1 MARVTVVGSGVV
13 GMGLAM
19 LLASD
24 GHEVTCVERDAD
36 PPPGDAETA
45 WEHWDRRGVN
55 QFRLL
60 HTFLARFHQVV
71 TGELPQVAARLQADG
86 ALQDNILRGVPDFIT
101 GGWRDGDER
110 FDVITGRRAMVER
123 SVAAVAEDTPGVTI
137 RRGVAVAGLLTGAP
151 AAAGVI
157 HVTGVRTEAGE
168 ELPADLVIDASGR
181 RSALPT
187 WLAGAGSPPIEQE
200 VEDSGFIYYG
210 RHFRSADG
218 SLPVAL
224 GGALQEYGS
233 ISCLTLAADHGTWGI
248 GLIAR
253 ADDRALRPL
262 SDPAVWE
269 RTVRAMPTIAHWLDG
284 TPLEDRVIV
293 MAKIEDRIRS
303 FWPGGRPV
311 ATGVLAV
318 GDAWACT
325 NPSVG
330 RGASIGMLHASVLR
344 DTLRAA
350 GDDPAGLAE
359 AFSVATAETV
369 EPWYRATLA
378 FDRGRL
384 HEMAILAAGGTM
396 ADVPAEYETIK
407 ALQASMMKD
416 PDCFRAFLDVVM
428 VLHTPAEVM
437 SRPGMQEKVAEMGG
451 RWRQEAALGPTRAEL
466 LELVGS

>member
-19 LLASD
+19 LLAGD
-24 GHEVTCVERDAD
+24 GHQVTCIERDAE
-36 PPPGDAETA
+36 PPPGDAEAA

-60 HTFLARFHQVV
+60 HTFLAGFHQVV
-71 TGELPQVAARLQADG
+71 AGELPQVAARLEADG
-86 ALQDNILRGVPDFIT
+86 ALQDNIIRGVPDLLT

-123 SVAAVAEDTPGVTI
+123 SVAAAADDTPGVTV

-151 AAAGVI
+151 AARGAI

-168 ELPADLVIDASGR
+168 ELTADLVVDASGR

-187 WLAGAGSPPIEQE
+187 WLAEAGSPPIEE
-200 VEDSGFIYYG
+200 ELDDSGFIYYG
-210 RHFRSADG
+210 RHFRSSDG

-253 ADDRALRPL
+253 ADDQALRRL
-262 SDPAVWE
+262 RDPVVWE

-293 MAKIEDRIRS
+293 MAKIEDRIRNL
-303 FWPGGRPV
+303 WPGGRPI

-330 RGASIGMLHASVLR
+330 RGASIGMLHATVLR
-344 DTLRAA
+344 DALRVA
-350 GDDPAGLAE
+350 GEDPAGLAE
-359 AFSVATAETV
+359 AFRVATAGKI

-384 HEMAILAAGGTM
+384 HEMAVLAAGGTV
-396 ADVPAEYETIK
+396 ADVPAEYETTK
-407 ALQASMMKD
+407 ALGASMLKD
-416 PDCFRAFLDVVM
+416 PDCFRAFLDVAL

-437 SRPGMQEKVAEMGG
+437 SRPGMQEKVAELGG
-451 RWRQEAALGPTRAEL
+451 RWREEAPLGPSRAEL
-466 LELVGS
+466 VELISS

>member
-45 WEHWDRRGVN
+45 WAHWDRRGVN

-71 TGELPQVAARLQADG
+71 TGELPQVAARLEADG

-151 AAAGVI
+151 ARRGVI

-224 GGALQEYGS
+224 GGRSKNTARS
-233 ISCLTLAADHGTWGI
+233 AA
-248 GLIAR
+248 
-253 ADDRALRPL
+253 
-262 SDPAVWE
+262 
-269 RTVRAMPTIAHWLDG
+269 
-284 TPLEDRVIV
+284 
-293 MAKIEDRIRS
+293 
-303 FWPGGRPV
+303 
-311 ATGVLAV
+311 
-318 GDAWACT
+318 
-325 NPSVG
+325 
-330 RGASIGMLHASVLR
+330 
-344 DTLRAA
+344 
-350 GDDPAGLAE
+350 
-359 AFSVATAETV
+359 
-369 EPWYRATLA
+369 
-378 FDRGRL
+378 
-384 HEMAILAAGGTM
+384 
-396 ADVPAEYETIK
+396 
-407 ALQASMMKD
+407 
-416 PDCFRAFLDVVM
+416 
-428 VLHTPAEVM
+428 
-437 SRPGMQEKVAEMGG
+437 
-451 RWRQEAALGPTRAEL
+451 
-466 LELVGS
+466 

>member
-1 MARVTVVGSGVV
+1 MANVTLVGSGVV

-19 LLASD
+19 LLAAD
-24 GHEVTCVERDAD
+24 GHQVTCLERDAE
-36 PPPGDAETA
+36 PPPVDAEAA

-71 TGELPQVAARLQADG
+71 TGELPQVAARLRADG
-86 ALQDNILRGVPDFIT
+86 ALQDNVLGGAPDFIT

-110 FDVITGRRAMVER
+110 FDVMTGRRAVVER
-123 SVAAVAEDTPGVTI
+123 SVASAAEETPGVTV
-137 RRGVAVAGLLTGAP
+137 RRGVAVAGLLTGSP
-151 AAAGVI
+151 AAPGVI

-168 ELPADLVIDASGR
+168 ELRADLVIDASGR
-181 RSALPT
+181 RSALPV
-187 WLAGAGSPPIEQE
+187 WLGAAGSPPIEQE
-200 VEDSGFIYYG
+200 VDDSGFVYYG
-210 RHFRSADG
+210 RHFRSANG

-233 ISCLTLAADHGTWGI
+233 ISGLTLAADHGTWGI

-253 ADDRALRPL
+253 ADDKELRRL
-262 SDPAVWE
+262 SDAAAWE

-284 TPLEDRVIV
+284 EPLEDRVIV
-293 MAKIEDRIRS
+293 MAKIEDRIRN

-330 RGASIGMLHASVLR
+330 RGASIGMLHATVLR
-344 DTLRAA
+344 DTLREA
-350 GDDPAGLAE
+350 GVDPAGLAE
-359 AFSVATAETV
+359 AFGAATAEKV
-369 EPWYRATLA
+369 EPWYRSTLA

-384 HEMAILAAGGTM
+384 DEMAVLAACGTVD
-396 ADVPAEYETIK
+396 DVPAEYGTIK

-416 PDCFRAFLDVVM
+416 PDCFRAFLDVAM
-428 VLHTPAEVM
+428 VLNTPAEVM
-437 SRPGMQEKVAEMGG
+437 SRPGLEEKVAELGG
-451 RWRQEAALGPTRAEL
+451 RWREEPALGPSRAEL
-466 LELVGS
+466 VQLVSS

>member
-1 MARVTVVGSGVV
+1 M
-13 GMGLAM
+13 
-19 LLASD
+19 
-24 GHEVTCVERDAD
+24 
-36 PPPGDAETA
+36 
-45 WEHWDRRGVN
+45 
-55 QFRLL
+55 
-60 HTFLARFHQVV
+60 
-71 TGELPQVAARLQADG
+71 
-86 ALQDNILRGVPDFIT
+86 
-101 GGWRDGDER
+101 
-110 FDVITGRRAMVER
+110 
-123 SVAAVAEDTPGVTI
+123 
-137 RRGVAVAGLLTGAP
+137 
-151 AAAGVI
+151 
-157 HVTGVRTEAGE
+157 
-168 ELPADLVIDASGR
+168 
-181 RSALPT
+181 
-187 WLAGAGSPPIEQE
+187 
-200 VEDSGFIYYG
+200 
-210 RHFRSADG
+210 
-218 SLPVAL
+218 
-224 GGALQEYGS
+224 
-233 ISCLTLAADHGTWGI
+233 TLAADHGTWGI

-253 ADDRALRPL
+253 ADDRALRQL

-451 RWRQEAALGPTRAEL
+451 RWREEAALGPTRAEL